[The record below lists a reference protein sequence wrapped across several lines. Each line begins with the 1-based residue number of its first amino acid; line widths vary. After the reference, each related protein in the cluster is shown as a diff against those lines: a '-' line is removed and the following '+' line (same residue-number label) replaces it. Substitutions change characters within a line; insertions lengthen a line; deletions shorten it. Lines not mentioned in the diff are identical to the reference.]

1 MVAAMTTLR
10 ETPSFAAAVV
20 LSPAVGAAAARDLA
34 VGRTAIGIDHA
45 GNVWFAGAH
54 DLVRLEG
61 STLTSFRFDDGVV
74 FSGIAA
80 GPPGVVY
87 FASSTGLVRFTS
99 GVFTLL
105 RPQRVGAAIRHL
117 ATSPAGD
124 AVFTTSAGELT
135 VIGRYD
141 GRELRV
147 LSPAAD
153 FPPDLEI
160 TSLGFDAAGELV
172 IGAAGAVAVRPAGTW
187 TVVRGLDATSTFAPT
202 IDEIATAAGAVW
214 FASPVGVYEYRG
226 GTFTLHRTERPVVCL
241 CIDDDELWFGMRTGG
256 LGRLRA
262 GDGSVFQPGG
272 TLLPQEDVT
281 DLVRGA
287 DGRIWVLA
295 SGGIAFIRE
304 GEIERLP
311 T

>member
-1 MVAAMTTLR
+1 MVASMTTQR
-10 ETPSFAAAVV
+10 EAPSFAAGDV
-20 LSPAVGAAAARDLA
+20 LSPVVGAATARDLA
-34 VGRTAIGIDHA
+34 VGRTAIGVEQG

-61 STLTSFRFDDGVV
+61 STLTSFRFDDRMV

-87 FASSTGLVRFTS
+87 FASSTGLVRFATDT
-99 GVFTLL
+99 FTLL
-105 RPQRVGAAIRHL
+105 RPQRVGTAIRLL

-124 AVFTTSAGELT
+124 AVFAAAAGELT

-141 GRELRV
+141 GHELRV
-147 LSPAAD
+147 LWPAAD

-160 TSLGFDAAGELV
+160 TSLGFDAADELV
-172 IGAAGAVAVRPAGTW
+172 IGAAGAVALQSGGTW
-187 TVVRGLDATSTFAPT
+187 TVIRGLDATSAFAPT
-202 IDEIATAAGAVW
+202 IDEIARAAGAVW
-214 FASPVGVYEYRG
+214 LASPVGVYEYRG
-226 GTFTLHRTERPVVCL
+226 GTFALHRTERPVVCL
-241 CIDDDELWFGMRTGG
+241 CVDDDELWFGMRAGG

-262 GDGSVFQPGG
+262 GDSAVFEPGG
-272 TLLPQEDVT
+272 TLLPREDVT